1 MSVADCTCHFQG
13 IISNSDDKRDIELI
27 EEMVKNSI
35 SGNTLILLT
44 VTMKG
49 EQTPSASIPSLKS
62 NFSDPVA
69 PPTDDLQNQKAVLLA
84 KEADPEGKRT
94 IGKHRLPS
102 GC

>member
-1 MSVADCTCHFQG
+1 VSPLSVADWKRHFQG

-49 EQTPSASIPSLKS
+49 EQTPSASITSL
-62 NFSDPVA
+62 NRTFL
-69 PPTDDLQNQKAVLLA
+69 TLL
-84 KEADPEGKRT
+84 
-94 IGKHRLPS
+94 HS
-102 GC
+102 Q